1 MRGVGDLFQDGSHGD
16 EPVAGL
22 GECIVKGELTGLPRA
37 FRQFKWKETFFF
49 FSFYSGGPYLF
60 GTLWFEKASRPSSR
74 DIKGQLGP

>member
-49 FSFYSGGPYLF
+49 HFIVGHLICLGLSGLRRLVGLQVE
-60 GTLWFEKASRPSSR
+60 TSR
-74 DIKGQLGP
+74 GN